1 LKRNPNFKYRFA
13 GLLTGTWIATP
24 SADAIMDPLSISAAS
39 GMKARMEALDLLAN
53 NIANASTAGFKLDRE
68 NYNIFTAENFGIDD
82 TTESPVIE
90 KNWTDFAQ
98 GNLVQT
104 GNHLDFAL
112 EGRGFFVVDGPNG
125 PLLTRNGGFRLSP
138 SGKLET
144 AEGYAVRVNT
154 SDGQPYKLDP
164 LAAIEVSREGLI
176 TQRSAA
182 VGQLATA
189 DVASQEDI
197 AKIGGVY
204 FQVRNPVSKLASAAG
219 AVRQEYLESANVVP
233 SENAVRLVG
242 ILRQYEALQKA
253 ISIGTDMNRKA
264 IEEVARVS

>member
-1 LKRNPNFKYRFA
+1 
-13 GLLTGTWIATP
+13 
-24 SADAIMDPLSISAAS
+24 MDPLSISAAS

-68 NYNIFTAENFGIDD
+68 NYNVFTAQSFGIYDN
-82 TTESPVIE
+82 TESPVIE
-90 KNWTDFAQ
+90 KNWTDFSQ

-112 EGRGFFVVDGPNG
+112 DGRGFFVVDGPHG

-138 SGKLET
+138 AGKLET
-144 AEGYAVRVNT
+144 NEGYPVRVTT
-154 SDGQPYKLDP
+154 SDGRPYKLDP

-176 TQRSAA
+176 TQSSAV

-189 DVASQEDI
+189 DVASQDDI
-197 AKIGGVY
+197 TKVGGAY
-204 FQVRNPVSKLASAAG
+204 FQVRNPVSKLANAPAS
-219 AVRQEYLESANVVP
+219 VRQGTLEAANVAP

-242 ILRQYEALQKA
+242 ILRQYESLQKA
-253 ISIGTDMNRKA
+253 ISIGMNMNRKA